1 VTGLFFLLFGARRR
15 RAGRGRERERAI
27 GDRTVGEYEKNRV
40 IHFFASRAATGFL
53 TLVKRERHP
62 HLLARLFVRSGGD
75 CGRVSARSA
84 TGATPTDASAS

>member
-1 VTGLFFLLFGARRR
+1 L
-15 RAGRGRERERAI
+15 AI
-27 GDRTVGEYEKNRV
+27 GRLANTKK
-40 IHFFASRAATGFL
+40 IASFTSPRQDAATDFQ
-53 TLVKRERHP
+53 TLVKRGGHP